1 MARTIV
7 GVVLGLGFLAA
18 LVVTTLR
25 ETRVECEVCLEY
37 AGRSECRTASG
48 GDAEQA
54 RMQALTSVCT
64 VLASGVTRGLECQRT
79 PPRSV
84 RCTP

>member
-1 MARTIV
+1 MARVIV
-7 GVVLGLGFLAA
+7 GVLLGAGFLAA
-18 LVVTTLR
+18 LVLTTLR
-25 ETRVECEVCLEY
+25 ETRVECEVCIEY
-37 AGRSECRTASG
+37 GGRTECRAASG
-48 GDAEQA
+48 GDVDQA
-54 RMQALTSVCT
+54 RMQALTSVCA

>member
-1 MARTIV
+1 MGRVIV
-7 GVVLGLGFLAA
+7 GVVLGVAFLAA
-18 LVVTTLR
+18 LVLTTLR
-25 ETRVECEVCLEY
+25 ETRVECEVCLDFG
-37 AGRSECRTASG
+37 GRSECRTASG

-54 RMQALTSVCT
+54 QMQALTTACA